1 MSLVALITDTHWSC
15 RKSSKLFQDYFED
28 FYKNIFFPKLEEL
41 GIETVIHLG
50 DAFDNRKSIDF
61 FGLEWT
67 KKVVLDPLSKYKV
80 HLIAGNHDVYFKSTN
95 RINSP
100 DLLLKQYSNIT
111 VYSDPSHVNV
121 GGSEILFIPWINQ
134 ENEEETLEL
143 IKRSKSKVVMGH
155 LELNG
160 FEAYKGHVMEDG
172 RESST
177 FNKFKKVFSGHY
189 HNRSD
194 NEKIYYIGNPY
205 EIYFND
211 VDETRG
217 FVIFDTETLEHYYVD
232 NPYKMHYNLYYEDTP
247 SQTLNA
253 KELENKIVRVI
264 VRKKTQVRQF
274 EKYIEKI
281 HNSNVAEL
289 KIIENHSTLNVD
301 EFDLFLENEDTFTL
315 LQRFVDESE
324 CALNKNA
331 IKDILRQTYMEASE
345 LI

>member
-15 RKSSKLFQDYFED
+15 RKSSKLFQEYFED
-28 FYKNIFFPKLEEL
+28 FYKKIFFPKLEEL
-41 GIETVIHLG
+41 GIKTVIHLG

-67 KKVVLDPLSKYKV
+67 KKVVLDPLSKYNV

-100 DLLLKQYSNIT
+100 DLLLKQYSNIKI
-111 VYSDPSHVNV
+111 YSEPSHVNID
-121 GGSEILFIPWINQ
+121 GTEILFVPWINQ
-134 ENEEETLEL
+134 ENEQDTLDL
-143 IKRSKSKVVMGH
+143 IKSSKSKVVMGH

-172 RESST
+172 RDSNI

-194 NEKIYYIGNPY
+194 NKKIYYIGNPY

-217 FVIFDTETLEHYYVD
+217 FVIFDTKSLEHNYID
-232 NPYKMHYNLYYEDTP
+232 NPYKMHYNFYYEDTP
-247 SQTLNA
+247 PETLNT
-253 KELENKIVRVI
+253 KELENKIVKVI
-264 VRKKTQVRQF
+264 VRKKTKVKQY

-281 HNSNVAEL
+281 HSSNVAEL
-289 KIIENHSTLNVD
+289 KIIENHSIMNVED
-301 EFDLFLENEDTFTL
+301 FDLFLENEDTFTL

-324 CALNKNA
+324 CSLNKNL
-331 IKDILRQTYMEASE
+331 IKDILRKTYMEASE

>member
-41 GIETVIHLG
+41 GIKTVIHLG

-67 KKVVLDPLSKYKV
+67 KKVVLDPLSKYDV

-111 VYSDPSHVNV
+111 VYSDPSHVNID
-121 GGSEILFIPWINQ
+121 GSDILFIPWINQ
-134 ENEEETLEL
+134 ENEEETLDL

-172 RESST
+172 RDGSI
-177 FNKFKKVFSGHY
+177 FNKFKKVFTGHY

-194 NEKIYYIGNPY
+194 NEKVYYIGNPY

-217 FVIFDTETLEHYYVD
+217 FVIFDTKNLDHYYVD

-247 SQTLNA
+247 SQTLNT

-264 VRKKTQVRQF
+264 VRKKSQVRQF

-281 HNSNVAEL
+281 HNANVAEL
-289 KIIENHSTLNVD
+289 KIIENHSALNVD
-301 EFDLFLENEDTFTL
+301 DFDLFLENEDTFTL

-324 CALNKNA
+324 CDLNKNS
-331 IKDILRQTYMEASE
+331 IKEILRQTYMEASE